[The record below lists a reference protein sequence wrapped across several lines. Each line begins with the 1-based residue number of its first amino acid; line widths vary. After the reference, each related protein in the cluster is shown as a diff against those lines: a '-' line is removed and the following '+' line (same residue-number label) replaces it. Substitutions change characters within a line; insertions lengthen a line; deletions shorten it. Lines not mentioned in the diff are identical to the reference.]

1 MSQITTPISI
11 RLSRAELDFL
21 GELGEAQS
29 LSPGQAARQIIQ
41 LAMTEGRDLKRLT
54 ALENRLVAII
64 QKIPEQT
71 ADLLTKE
78 YKPPCANAANIKD
91 HPGISQKAF
100 S

>member
-1 MSQITTPISI
+1 MSQVTTPISL

-21 GELGEAQS
+21 AELGEAQS

-41 LAMTEGRDLKRLT
+41 LAMAEGRDLKRLA

-78 YKPPCANAANIKD
+78 E
-91 HPGISQKAF
+91 
-100 S
+100 